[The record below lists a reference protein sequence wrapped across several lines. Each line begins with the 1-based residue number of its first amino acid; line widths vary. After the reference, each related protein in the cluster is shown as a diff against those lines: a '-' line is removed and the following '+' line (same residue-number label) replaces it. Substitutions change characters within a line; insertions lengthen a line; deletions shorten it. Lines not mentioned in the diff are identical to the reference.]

1 MGQAGEKEGMTV
13 GSYWEATAG
22 PIKEDRQL
30 VGDARFDVAII
41 GAGYTG
47 LSAALKLA
55 ASGVSV
61 CILDARRVGWGAS
74 GRNGGFCCF
83 GGTKRN
89 YPDLVRQYGLDE
101 TRRFVAF
108 QCEAMDLVGDRLA
121 SWDVDAVRHS
131 RGEVYLAHRPKDFEG
146 FAPEAE
152 YLNSNFGLGARV
164 LSREE
169 AAGRGLSGPEFHGAM
184 HVPQGFALHP
194 LRYVLALADK
204 VRGLGARIFAH
215 SEVTSMKREGSD
227 WRLVTRLGSVRA
239 PRVLLAGNAY
249 SREGAPAWL
258 SGRLLP
264 VMSSILVTRPLSD
277 DELSEQGWTSGLMAA
292 DTRTLLHYFRLMPDR
307 RFLFGTRGGIFE
319 TPDAL
324 KRMQMRGRA
333 DFERMFPA
341 WANVETEYAWHG
353 HVALNRNRTAFTG
366 PVPGMDGVFASLAYH
381 GSGVAMASLCGEKI
395 GGMILGQVKPQD
407 LPLVLGSAPRKFPL
421 PALRQLYLL
430 GAYGWYGFN
439 DR

>member
-1 MGQAGEKEGMTV
+1 MGQVGEKEPMAA

-55 ASGVSV
+55 SSGVSV
-61 CILDARRVGWGAS
+61 CLLDARRAGWGAS

-83 GGTKRN
+83 GGTKRS
-89 YPDLVRQYGLDE
+89 YPDLVRHYGLEE
-101 TRRFVAF
+101 TKRFVAY
-108 QCEAMDLVGDRLA
+108 QCEAMELVGERLQ
-121 SWDVDAVRHS
+121 SWQVDAARHS

-146 FAPEAE
+146 FKAEAE
-152 YLNSNFGLGARV
+152 YLNSSFGLGARV
-164 LSREE
+164 LNKEE
-169 AAGRGLSGPEFHGAM
+169 AAKRGLAGPEFHGAM

-194 LRYVLALADK
+194 LRYVQALADK
-204 VRGLGARIFAH
+204 VRSLGARVFAH
-215 SEVTSMKREGSD
+215 SEVTGMKREGAD

-264 VMSSILVTRPLSD
+264 VMSSIMVTRPLTD
-277 DELSEQGWTSGLMAA
+277 DELSEQGWTSGLMAS

-307 RFLFGTRGGIFE
+307 RFLFGTRGGVFE
-319 TPDAL
+319 SAEAL
-324 KRMQMRGRA
+324 KAMYARGRA

-341 WANVETEYAWHG
+341 WTLVDTEYAWHG
-353 HVALNRNRTAFTG
+353 HVALSRSRAAFTG
-366 PVPGMDGVFASLAYH
+366 PVPGMEGVFASLAYH
-381 GSGVAMASLCGEKI
+381 GSGVAMASLCGEKA
-395 GGMILGQVKPQD
+395 GGMILGEVKPQD
-407 LPLVLGSAPRKFPL
+407 LPAVIGTVPRRFPL
-421 PALRQLYLL
+421 AGLRQLYLL
-430 GAYGWYGFN
+430 GAYGWYGLK